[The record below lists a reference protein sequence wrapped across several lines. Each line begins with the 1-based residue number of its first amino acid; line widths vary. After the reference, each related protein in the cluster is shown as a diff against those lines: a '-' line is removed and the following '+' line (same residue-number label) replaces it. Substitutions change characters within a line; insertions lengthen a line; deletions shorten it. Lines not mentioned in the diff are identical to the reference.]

1 MYVDASADCN
11 DLVFYLGK
19 SGYSYNIRITQ
30 YNCEYENLAPKG
42 CTEYLFGEQSGYIY
56 TYNWDDGKYI
66 EVHLLAS
73 DFFNLVKITPV
84 FS

>member
-19 SGYSYNIRITQ
+19 SGYSYSIRITQ

-42 CTEYLFGEQSGYIY
+42 CTEYLFGEQTGYIY
-56 TYNWDDGKYI
+56 TYNWDDGK
-66 EVHLLAS
+66 
-73 DFFNLVKITPV
+73 
-84 FS
+84 